1 MIEKLRK
8 IISENTFIEIKEL
21 EAISQDE
28 LLSNLGLDSINL
40 IYVVGEIEREFE
52 FTFAEEELVLE
63 NFETINKIVK
73 LVEKHL
79 KIKA

>member
-28 LLSNLGLDSINL
+28 LLSNLG
-40 IYVVGEIEREFE
+40 
-52 FTFAEEELVLE
+52 
-63 NFETINKIVK
+63 
-73 LVEKHL
+73 
-79 KIKA
+79 

>member
-1 MIEKLRK
+1 MEKLRK